1 MAEKGR
7 QDRSHGFSKAA
18 SARRSSTLQMQIDH
32 KDIN

>member
-7 QDRSHGFSKAA
+7 QGRSHSFSKAA
-18 SARRSSTLQMQIDH
+18 STRRSSTLQMQIDH